1 MNSLRGCFFMF
12 VLFCEAQ
19 RDEEQRGVPCSP
31 RIKDQSRQGSAPQ
44 DLSDLT
50 L

>member
-1 MNSLRGCFFMF
+1 MF

-19 RDEEQRGVPCSP
+19 GEEEQRGVPCSP
-31 RIKDQSRQGSAPQ
+31 RIKDQSSQGSAPQ
-44 DLSDLT
+44 DISDLM